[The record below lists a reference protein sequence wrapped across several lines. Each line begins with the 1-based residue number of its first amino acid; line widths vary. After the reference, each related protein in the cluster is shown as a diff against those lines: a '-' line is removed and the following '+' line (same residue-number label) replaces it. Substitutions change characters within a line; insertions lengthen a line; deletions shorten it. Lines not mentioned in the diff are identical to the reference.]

1 MCPRSKRKHYV
12 EDLVKHCYAIYV
24 CVCVRVWMYV
34 NVRCVLFVNNKK
46 KEKKKQNVNWAQ
58 REKSRR
64 IMKIWN
70 IILTPA
76 ITVNS
81 KK

>member
-46 KEKKKQNVNWAQ
+46 KEKKNKMLIEHN
-58 REKSRR
+58 EKRAGELWR
-64 IMKIWN
+64 YET
-70 IILTPA
+70 LF
-76 ITVNS
+76 
-81 KK
+81 